1 MIDNYLVY
9 IVMAITI
16 TSVPGPAVF
25 LTVKNSLRYGSGV
38 AFMNILGNFVAMTF
52 LALLSVLGL
61 SAVILSSAVLF
72 NGIKIAGGLYLIY
85 LGVKSWCSKVER
97 IEEGQK
103 VPEKGEGVRR
113 SVFRE
118 GIGVGLSNPKAIAFF
133 TALFP
138 QFIDPARAV
147 APQFI
152 TLILTIEGIS
162 VIILTCYA
170 LLAARASGF
179 VGRNGTRA
187 LLNKLTGGV
196 FVGFGAL
203 LLFEE

>member
-25 LTVKNSLRYGSGV
+25 LTVKNSLKYGSGV
-38 AFMNILGNFVAMTF
+38 ALMNILGNFVAMTF

-61 SAVILSSAVLF
+61 SAVILSSAFLF
-72 NGIKIAGGLYLIY
+72 NCIKIAGGLYLIY
-85 LGVKSWCSKVER
+85 LGVKSWCSKVEQV
-97 IEEGQK
+97 ESGPK
-103 VPEKGEGVRR
+103 VPEKGKGVRR